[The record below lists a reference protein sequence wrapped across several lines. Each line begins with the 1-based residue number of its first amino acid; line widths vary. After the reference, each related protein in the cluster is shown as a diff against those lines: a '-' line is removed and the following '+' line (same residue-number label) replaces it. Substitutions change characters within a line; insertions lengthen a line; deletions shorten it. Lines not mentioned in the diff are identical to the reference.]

1 MDYCNYRRMHHG
13 YKLKQSGFRIPAKAH
28 LQKNLTSN
36 KKSVIPKVRESIR
49 GEKEGEE
56 NLTFAHDSV
65 ETENNKKE
73 VLECQ
78 LVITS

>member
-1 MDYCNYRRMHHG
+1 MDYYNYRRIHQG

-49 GEKEGEE
+49 GEKEVQEH
-56 NLTFAHDSV
+56 LTFAYDSV
-65 ETENNKKE
+65 ETENKSKE
-73 VLECQ
+73 VLEHQ
-78 LVITS
+78 LVPTS

>member
-1 MDYCNYRRMHHG
+1 MHHG